1 MSIWLSLPPPVHTS
15 VLKKEIIYFRTY
27 KYWPDKMWTIV
38 RKRQEARGRRETLS
52 GLFIF
57 HWELL
62 SRQTERIYGD
72 MNRKS
77 SRQKCFKKTRPWQS
91 VIPTHTH
98 CTSDVKSS
106 CVLTESFT
114 LSSGTAQ
121 TNIDYSADVTVCLAF
136 AFCLLFLLVCGAAGG
151 RSWVHWWSTQFLGFG
166 SLHFLLDGLD
176 VQFAFCGRCDRNK
189 FNKRWDGA

>member
-1 MSIWLSLPPPVHTS
+1 MSIWLSLPPPVHTL

-38 RKRQEARGRRETLS
+38 RKRQM
-52 GLFIF
+52 
-57 HWELL
+57 
-62 SRQTERIYGD
+62 RQTRNTQWSVHLSLRAAVQTDGENIWWHEQEILTT
-72 MNRKS
+72 KVF
-77 SRQKCFKKTRPWQS
+77 QKKRPWQS

-98 CTSDVKSS
+98 CMSDVKSS

-189 FNKRWDGA
+189 FNKRWDGG

>member
-1 MSIWLSLPPPVHTS
+1 M
-15 VLKKEIIYFRTY
+15 
-27 KYWPDKMWTIV
+27 
-38 RKRQEARGRRETLS
+38 
-52 GLFIF
+52 
-57 HWELL
+57 
-62 SRQTERIYGD
+62 
-72 MNRKS
+72 
-77 SRQKCFKKTRPWQS
+77 
-91 VIPTHTH
+91 
-98 CTSDVKSS
+98 SDVKSS

-189 FNKRWDGA
+189 FNER

>member
-38 RKRQEARGRRETLS
+38 RKRQM
-52 GLFIF
+52 
-57 HWELL
+57 
-62 SRQTERIYGD
+62 RQTRNTQWSVHLSLRAAVQTDGENIWWHEQEILTT
-72 MNRKS
+72 KVF
-77 SRQKCFKKTRPWQS
+77 QKNTSMTVCDPN
-91 VIPTHTH
+91 THTH

-166 SLHFLLDGLD
+166 SLHFILDGLD

-189 FNKRWDGA
+189 FNERWDGG

>member
-1 MSIWLSLPPPVHTS
+1 MSIWLSLPPPVHTL

-38 RKRQEARGRRETLS
+38 RKRQM
-52 GLFIF
+52 
-57 HWELL
+57 
-62 SRQTERIYGD
+62 RQTRNTQWSVHLSLRAAVQTDGENIWWHEQEILTT
-72 MNRKS
+72 KVF
-77 SRQKCFKKTRPWQS
+77 QKNTSMTVCDPN
-91 VIPTHTH
+91 THTH

-189 FNKRWDGA
+189 FNERWDGG